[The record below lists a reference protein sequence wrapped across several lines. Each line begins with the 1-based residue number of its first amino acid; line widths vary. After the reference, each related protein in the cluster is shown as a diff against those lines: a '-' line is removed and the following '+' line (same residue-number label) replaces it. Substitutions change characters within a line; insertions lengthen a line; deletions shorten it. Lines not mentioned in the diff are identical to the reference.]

1 MKSDTKM
8 DYLKKFIVNI
18 LSIKEDEIIPTS
30 SRYAIC
36 ADLSQS
42 KILNYGREKF
52 VNSTIEGLRTV
63 TFIASSSSLYDMRN
77 RQLGETGYG
86 SVFVETNSDIFEFLN
101 ESFSILNSNYEIV
114 QIPKEKN
121 TIYVPIIYHLGKDF
135 CSLNFVRG
143 GEYKF
148 EFLDED
154 FAPIQLSSGEVEF
167 YKDILTPKYSVYA
180 ASESDF
186 DEFCKNTNLNYSAI
200 KIDSNLQM
208 EQILDHICE
217 NFRNEPMN
225 QCLPSNT
232 FAFTFCGRTA
242 IRSI

>member
-8 DYLKKFIVNI
+8 DYLKKLHVNV
-18 LSIKEDEIIPTS
+18 LSITQDEIIPS
-30 SRYAIC
+30 SLHYAIC
-36 ADLSQS
+36 ANLSQS
-42 KILNYGREKF
+42 EILNSGREKV
-52 VNSTIEGLRTV
+52 VNDLIQGSL
-63 TFIASSSSLYDMRN
+63 TFISSNSVFVTMRN
-77 RQLGETGYG
+77 RHFFDKGYTPI
-86 SVFVETNSDIFEFLN
+86 VIENNSDILKYLYDLQ
-101 ESFSILNSNYEIV
+101 IYSNCKIV
-114 QIPKEKN
+114 QIQKEKN

-135 CSLNFVRG
+135 CSQNFVRC

-148 EFLDED
+148 EFLDEN
-154 FAPIQLSSGEVEF
+154 FTPIPLSSGEVDF

-180 ASESDF
+180 ANESDF

-200 KIDSNLQM
+200 KIDSNLNI

-225 QCLPSNT
+225 LPSNT

>member
-8 DYLKKFIVNI
+8 DYLKKLHVNV
-18 LSIKEDEIIPTS
+18 LSITQDEIIPS
-30 SRYAIC
+30 SLHYAIC
-36 ADLSQS
+36 AKLSQAE
-42 KILNYGREKF
+42 ILNSGREKV
-52 VNSTIEGLRTV
+52 VNDLIQGSL
-63 TFIASSSSLYDMRN
+63 TFISSNSGFVTMRN
-77 RQLGETGYG
+77 RQFFDTGYTPI
-86 SVFVETNSDIFEFLN
+86 VIENNSDILKYLYDLQ
-101 ESFSILNSNYEIV
+101 IYSNCKIV
-114 QIPKEKN
+114 QITKEKN

-135 CSLNFVRG
+135 CSQNFVRC

-148 EFLDED
+148 EFLDEN
-154 FAPIQLSSGEVEF
+154 FTPIPLASGEVDF

-180 ASESDF
+180 ANESDF

-200 KIDSNLQM
+200 KIDSNLNM

-217 NFRNEPMN
+217 NFRHEPMN
-225 QCLPSNT
+225 LPSNT

>member
-52 VNSTIEGLRTV
+52 VNSTIEGLQTV
-63 TFIASSSSLYDMRN
+63 TFISCASLYDMRN
-77 RQLGETGYG
+77 RKFGETGYG
-86 SVFVETNSDIFEFLN
+86 SVFVENNSDIFEFLN
-101 ESFSILNSNYEIV
+101 ESFSILNSNYKIV
-114 QIPKEKN
+114 QIQKEKN

-135 CSLNFVRG
+135 CSQNFVRG

-154 FAPIQLSSGEVEF
+154 FSPIPLSSGEVEF

-180 ASESDF
+180 ANESDF

-200 KIDSNLQM
+200 KIDSNLNM

-217 NFRNEPMN
+217 KFKYEPMN
-225 QCLPSNT
+225 LPSNT